1 MNTLGKILSSRVRSE
16 IFRILFGQKGVEL
29 HNREIE
35 QRSGLSES
43 NVRRELRNLENL
55 DLVRRRKDSNR
66 VYYRANEDHPLYRE
80 IHNMVLK
87 TSGLAGLLKAAL
99 DDERI
104 LLAFVFGSIAAGE
117 EQAGSDVDLMV
128 VGDIG
133 LRDLSGLLSGISDKI
148 GREINP
154 HVFPEAELRERI
166 AAGDR
171 FIAGV
176 LDSKKTLIIGS
187 DDELKAMGG

>member
-1 MNTLGKILSSRVRSE
+1 MGSLDKILSSRVRSE
-16 IFRILFGQKGVEL
+16 IFRILFGQRGAEL

-35 QRSGLSES
+35 RRSGLSES
-43 NVRRELRNLENL
+43 SVRRELRSLESL
-55 DLVRRRKDSNR
+55 DLLLSRRDGNR
-66 VYYRANEDHPLYRE
+66 VYYRANEDHPLYGE
-80 IHNMVLK
+80 IHGMVLK
-87 TSGLAGLLKAAL
+87 TSGLADLLKAAL
-99 DDERI
+99 DDKRI
-104 LLAFVFGSIAAGE
+104 TLAFVFGSVAAGE

-133 LRDLSGLLSGISDKI
+133 LRDLSGMLAPVTDRI

-171 FIAGV
+171 FITAV
-176 LDSKKTLIIGS
+176 VEAKKIFIIGS
-187 DDELKAMGG
+187 DDELTAMGR